1 MSIGSDCED
10 QVRTDVID
18 DVGELLSEADLLG
31 YGQPTIEEPEV
42 TIETEELPE
51 RPIED
56 SESSITPEIIYGS
69 PEAVR
74 YFQKVALPPGGTE
87 STTINVEDLSARSKL
102 VVRPLSL
109 PDTYVDRHGS
119 PGTRIRRTDFVVPL
133 APESEPEIQPESIP
147 VPVEE
152 LGSKSEPAL
161 ETELTS
167 DLELRLE
174 ADQSVPLSEPEP
186 YSVEETVPATEGKC
200 DPVLDRVLELI
211 SQPETSKSEQ
221 EQIPER
227 ESGPEVE
234 QAMEQIMGSTIEQI
248 LESAIEQVLE
258 PEVKAEPGA
267 TTEVEPEFE
276 LVSDQQSVPLSEAEP
291 YSVEETIPALEQ
303 VLELISQPETSKS
316 DQEKI
321 LERESGPD
329 VEQAME
335 QIVGSTIEQSLESAI
350 EQVLEPEVK
359 SAPEATTGAEPEFEF
374 VSVSASET
382 IPVLEESSRPVSEPE
397 SDAKLVDQQLEATP
411 VELIVLPETESD
423 SESST
428 STQAELAE
436 IVPVVECEET
446 IPVPE
451 ENHEPVLEIK
461 QESDLES
468 VLETKYVP
476 VVEMES
482 ISEGKLVLDAAPEL
496 REDYEALLE
505 PILSPETDS
514 ESCFSPEENPEP
526 IPESNSIENAV
537 QVQEENSVSVLE
549 MEPGSDLD
557 PVLDKATELEIGSD
571 CTLEKFEIAKREA
584 VLEEESSL
592 EIKTVPEVELVSQTA
607 SVVEA
612 ETVSSIVES
621 EPEKAEKLVFEV
633 ELVLETEPVL
643 PAEPQENPE
652 SDRTPPDGDVMEE
665 VDELYTEEEDIE
677 NKSHAA
683 RVASVLND
691 LHRPTP
697 DESPLDERAERMA
710 EAILASAL
718 FETVFLQPEE
728 REEDRSSESTV
739 VPESSF
745 QSTDLPFIGSSFCR
759 IQFPSTGT
767 SDELE
772 IPVSFFFLL
781 LLIFKAP

>member
-1 MSIGSDCED
+1 LEKKMSIGSDCED

-18 DVGELLSEADLLG
+18 DVGELSEADLLG

-133 APESEPEIQPESIP
+133 APESEPEIQPESVP

-174 ADQSVPLSEPEP
+174 ADQSVPFSEAEP
-186 YSVEETVPATEGKC
+186 FSVEETVPETEEKC

-258 PEVKAEPGA
+258 PEVKAEPEA
-267 TTEVEPEFE
+267 TTEAEPEFE

-291 YSVEETIPALEQ
+291 YSVEATIPALEQ

-316 DQEKI
+316 VQEQI
-321 LERESGPD
+321 LEKASGPD
-329 VEQAME
+329 VEQAIE
-335 QIVGSTIEQSLESAI
+335 PIVGTTIEQSLESAI
-350 EQVLEPEVK
+350 EQVLEPEIK

-374 VSVSASET
+374 VSVPASET

-411 VELIVLPETESD
+411 LELIVLPETESD

-428 STQAELAE
+428 STQAELAD
-436 IVPVVECEET
+436 IVPVIECEKT

-451 ENHEPVLEIK
+451 ESHEPVLEIK
-461 QESDLES
+461 HESDLES

-482 ISEGKLVLDAAPEL
+482 ISEGKLVLEAAPEL
-496 REDYEALLE
+496 REDSEALLE
-505 PILSPETDS
+505 PIPSPETDS
-514 ESCFSPEENPEP
+514 EFCFSPEENPEP

-571 CTLEKFEIAKREA
+571 CTLEKFEVAKAEA

-592 EIKTVPEVELVSQTA
+592 ETEAVPEVELVSQTT

-621 EPEKAEKLVFEV
+621 EPEKAEKLVFEA

-718 FETVFLQPEE
+718 FETVFLQPEG

-745 QSTDLPFIGSSFCR
+745 QSTDLPFVGSSFCR

-772 IPVSFFFLL
+772 IPVSFFFF
-781 LLIFKAP
+781 LINF